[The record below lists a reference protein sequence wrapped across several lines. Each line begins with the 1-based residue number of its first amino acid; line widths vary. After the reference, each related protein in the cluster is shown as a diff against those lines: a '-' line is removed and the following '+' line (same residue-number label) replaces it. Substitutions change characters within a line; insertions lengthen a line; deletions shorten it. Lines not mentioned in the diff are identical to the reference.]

1 MKPIL
6 NTEDIRKL
14 KTDERLIECS
24 CGKVNYYRF
33 LCFHP
38 RNTNYV
44 ILLNH
49 CEEPERFFIQ
59 NLIDRFYT
67 NYTSRDIITYRRDY
81 AIKKLKEFE
90 QALSELGDKDELCMR
105 YALRNQDK
113 IAAAYSS
120 EYLKEHIIGSLDS
133 YFNVP
138 RSQEEVEDFIY
149 SSCVCYST
157 NQGNYPIMQINDIA
171 DDNAMLEFAW
181 IGTQYDV
188 IKLAFLGRMKG

>member
-90 QALSELGDKDELCMR
+90 QALSELGDKDDMR